1 MRVAINLAS
10 RPFADLAPAL
20 KNLRIAIG
28 VLVLAA
34 AALLLGLH
42 FVHDKAEAARARDHS
57 LDGKI
62 AQIRQE
68 HQQYQAM
75 MRQSDNART
84 LQQAESLNQLFDEK
98 SFSWTLAMEDLETV
112 LPAGVQVTTL
122 EPTVK
127 DGQISVRLRVVGPR
141 NRDVE
146 LVQNL
151 EHSHHFLLPRIV
163 GETAESE
170 GGTGPNQRAEPVS
183 ASNRVD
189 FDMLADY
196 TPGTPEERKQA
207 REKSAAAKTHGK
219 SGDPPGVTTQPST
232 SAGRTAARPIPACRD
247 HVCQSSPPEECHNE
261 SESRHKARA
270 AFVSSDLA
278 LRRTSRHDSDCCWS
292 RNPSRNGL
300 VRNRLQFE

>member
-10 RPFADLAPAL
+10 RPFADLAPAM

-28 VLVLAA
+28 ALAALALVLM
-34 AALLLGLH
+34 LGLH
-42 FVHDKAEAARARDHS
+42 ALHDKAEAARARAHS

-62 AQIRQE
+62 AQITQE
-68 HQQYQAM
+68 RQQYQAM
-75 MRQSDNART
+75 MQQPDNART

-151 EHSHHFLLPRIV
+151 EHSRHFLLPRIV
-163 GETAESE
+163 GETSESE
-170 GGTGPNQRAEPVS
+170 GGPNQRAEPVS
-183 ASNRVD
+183 ASSRVN

-196 TPGTPEERKQA
+196 TPGNPEERRLKVA
-207 REKSAAAKTHGK
+207 DGANGHGK
-219 SGDPPGVTTQPST
+219 DNPDP
-232 SAGRTAARPIPACRD
+232 TANPASIPKRLDATPARPPYTGKR
-247 HVCQSSPPEECHNE
+247 VP
-261 SESRHKARA
+261 
-270 AFVSSDLA
+270 
-278 LRRTSRHDSDCCWS
+278 DSGG
-292 RNPSRNGL
+292 P
-300 VRNRLQFE
+300 Q

>member
-1 MRVAINLAS
+1 VRVAINLAS

-20 KNLRIAIG
+20 KNLRIAMG
-28 VLVLAA
+28 ALALVAVCLGF
-34 AALLLGLH
+34 GLH
-42 FVHDKAEAARARDHS
+42 ALHDKAEAARARAHS

-68 HQQYQAM
+68 HQQYQVM
-75 MRQSDNART
+75 MQQPDNART
-84 LQQAESLNQLFDEK
+84 LQQAENLNQLFDEK

-141 NRDVE
+141 DRDVG
-146 LVQNL
+146 LVENL
-151 EHSHHFLLPRIV
+151 EHSRHFLLPRIV

-183 ASNRVD
+183 ASNRVN

-196 TPGTPEERKQA
+196 TPGTPEDRKLA
-207 REKSAAAKTHGK
+207 REKAAAATKTPGK
-219 SGDPPGVTTQPST
+219 SNPHGTAAQLGVPGRSPYTGMPRPRVPVQPSR
-232 SAGRTAARPIPACRD
+232 GVP
-247 HVCQSSPPEECHNE
+247 Q
-261 SESRHKARA
+261 
-270 AFVSSDLA
+270 
-278 LRRTSRHDSDCCWS
+278 
-292 RNPSRNGL
+292 
-300 VRNRLQFE
+300 

>member
-1 MRVAINLAS
+1 VRVAINLAS
-10 RPFADLAPAL
+10 RPFADLAPTL
-20 KNLRIAIG
+20 KKLRIAMG
-28 VLVLAA
+28 VLAGVAVA
-34 AALLLGLH
+34 MALGLH
-42 FVHDKAEAARARDHS
+42 ALHDKAEAARARAHS

-62 AQIRQE
+62 AQITQERQS
-68 HQQYQAM
+68 YQAM
-75 MRQSDNART
+75 MQQPDNART

-141 NRDVE
+141 DRDVE

-170 GGTGPNQRAEPVS
+170 GGPNQRAEPVS
-183 ASNRVD
+183 ASNRVN

-196 TPGTPEERKQA
+196 TPGSPEERILA
-207 REKSAAAKTHGK
+207 IERAAVAKAHGK
-219 SGDPPGVTTQPST
+219 NNPHAMPPQSGTAPGRSPYTGMPRPRVPVQPYR
-232 SAGRTAARPIPACRD
+232 GVP
-247 HVCQSSPPEECHNE
+247 Q
-261 SESRHKARA
+261 
-270 AFVSSDLA
+270 
-278 LRRTSRHDSDCCWS
+278 
-292 RNPSRNGL
+292 
-300 VRNRLQFE
+300 

>member
-10 RPFADLAPAL
+10 RPFADLAPAM

-28 VLVLAA
+28 ALAALALVLM
-34 AALLLGLH
+34 LGLH
-42 FVHDKAEAARARDHS
+42 ALHDKAEAARAHAHS

-62 AQIRQE
+62 AQITQE
-68 HQQYQAM
+68 RQQYQAM
-75 MRQSDNART
+75 MQQPDNART

-151 EHSHHFLLPRIV
+151 EHSRHFLLPRIV
-163 GETAESE
+163 GETSESE
-170 GGTGPNQRAEPVS
+170 GGPNQRAEPVS
-183 ASNRVD
+183 ASSRVN

-196 TPGTPEERKQA
+196 TPGTPEERRLA
-207 REKSAAAKTHGK
+207 REKVADGANAHGK
-219 SGDPPGVTTQPST
+219 DNHDP
-232 SAGRTAARPIPACRD
+232 TANPAPMPERMGATPARPPYTGKR
-247 HVCQSSPPEECHNE
+247 VP
-261 SESRHKARA
+261 
-270 AFVSSDLA
+270 
-278 LRRTSRHDSDCCWS
+278 DSGGP
-292 RNPSRNGL
+292 R
-300 VRNRLQFE
+300 